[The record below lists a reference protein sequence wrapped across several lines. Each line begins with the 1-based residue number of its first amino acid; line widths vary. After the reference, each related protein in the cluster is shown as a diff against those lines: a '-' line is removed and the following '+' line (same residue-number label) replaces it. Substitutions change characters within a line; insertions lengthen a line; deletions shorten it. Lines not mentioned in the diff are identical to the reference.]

1 MREVYRSILIMLFAD
16 ELQNIRKESRLSQ
29 ERMSELLMMS
39 ERSYNDLENSRC
51 CCGGL
56 TLALFL
62 TDVSPDPIEFLKDL
76 REAFKSYKDNML

>member
-1 MREVYRSILIMLFAD
+1 MREAYRSILIMLFAD
-16 ELQNIRKESRLSQ
+16 ELHNIRKKSQISQ

-39 ERSYNDLENSRC
+39 ERSYNDLENSRF

-62 TDVSPDPIEFLKDL
+62 TDVSPDPIGFLKDL
-76 REAFKSYKDNML
+76 REAFESCKANML